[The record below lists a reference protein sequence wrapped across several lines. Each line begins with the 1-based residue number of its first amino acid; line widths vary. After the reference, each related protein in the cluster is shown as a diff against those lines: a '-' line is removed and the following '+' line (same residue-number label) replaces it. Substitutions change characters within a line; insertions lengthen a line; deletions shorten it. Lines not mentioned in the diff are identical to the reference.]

1 MPRTLRSATPI
12 VALLLALTLVAAAC
26 GDDKK
31 DSSAS
36 DKTTT
41 TAQEKKT
48 TTTEA
53 GGSSTTVAFSDA
65 LDQAEAGLEKAQD
78 DPCALSEFFSTLS
91 SLPDPQNADE
101 GKRAVDFLAT
111 LLNSVADTAP
121 ATEAQAKADLQQAA
135 KDLQAE
141 GEAAGYSKEWLTAKD
156 SPKALSDPKVTKAL
170 TSFQT
175 QTASQCG
182 SGSGAPST
190 TTAG

>member
-1 MPRTLRSATPI
+1 MPRTLRSVTPF

-41 TAQEKKT
+41 TAKEMKT
-48 TTTEA
+48 TTTGA
-53 GGSSTTVAFSDA
+53 GGSSTTLVFSDA
-65 LDQAEAGLEKAQD
+65 LDKAEASLEQAKG
-78 DPCALSEFFSTLS
+78 DPCALAEFFGTLG
-91 SLPDPQNADE
+91 SLPDPKDEAE
-101 GKRAVDFLAT
+101 GKRAVAFLVT

-156 SPKALSDPKVTKAL
+156 SPKALSDPKVTAAM

-175 QTASQCG
+175 QTAKQCG
-182 SGSGAPST
+182 GGSTPST